1 MTSPRQVW
9 ICEETG
15 RTYRTAQAA
24 RSAGY
29 RHRKKLNAL
38 AQILDKCD
46 YIRNNATGVENM
58 MNLFVDKSEE
68 FWGVRMWNLS
78 WNIDPMITER
88 TVIKVSTVYAIVDEK
103 KIKQI
108 LKVQGASEYPM
119 WGLRGKART
128 EFLMLC
134 FLRRSVSGVNIRQHR
149 FRDNTTVEFTFEID
163 LLSNFPGLLA
173 ERDLW
178 LCNKAAMYEH
188 NSNLGMFMHDVS
200 KFVSYLPDIEKIGN
214 IIEKFEEALAGLR
227 QERDDRFQIYLRNFK
242 ERWLRDNPAPIDS
255 GTPNLDDLSGHIPNV

>member
-38 AQILDKCD
+38 AQISDQCD

-78 WNIDPMITER
+78 WNIVSMVSGK
-88 TVIKVSTVYAIVDEK
+88 TVIRVSTDYAIVDEK
-103 KIKQI
+103 RIKQI
-108 LKVQGASEYPM
+108 LKVQDASGYPM

-149 FRDNTTVEFTFEID
+149 FRDNTTVEFTLEVD
-163 LLSNFPGLLA
+163 ELLDFPGLLA

-178 LCNKAAMYEH
+178 LCNKAAMYEY

-200 KFVSYLPDIEKIGN
+200 NFVSYLPEIEKIDDV
-214 IIEKFEEALAGLR
+214 IEKFEEALADLR
-227 QERDDRFQIYLRNFK
+227 KVRDGRSDIYLRNFK

-255 GTPNLDDLSGHIPNV
+255 GTPNLDNLSGQIPNV